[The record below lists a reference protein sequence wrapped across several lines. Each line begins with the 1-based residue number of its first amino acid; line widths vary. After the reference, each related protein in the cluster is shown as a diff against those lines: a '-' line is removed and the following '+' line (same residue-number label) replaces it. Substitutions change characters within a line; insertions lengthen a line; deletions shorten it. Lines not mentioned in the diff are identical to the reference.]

1 MIENLQE
8 DKIFEKENFTDKIMC
23 NSEYVS
29 CQFISCNFSNSDL
42 SDSEFMDCI
51 FDSCNLSLAKVLN
64 TKIKNIQFIKC
75 KITGIDFSV
84 CNDFLFSCR
93 FKECIIGYC
102 TFWSRKLKKTI
113 FKDCSLKDSDFSE
126 ADLTGTQFN
135 NCDLLN
141 SIFRNTIL
149 EKVDF
154 RSSFNYSINP
164 ELNNIKKAKFSIQG
178 LPGLLS
184 KYDIII
190 E

>member
-1 MIENLQE
+1 MTENLQE
-8 DKIFEKENFTDKIMC
+8 DKIFEKEDLSNKAMRNI
-23 NSEYVS
+23 EYVA
-29 CQFISCNFSNSDL
+29 CQFINCNFSNCDL

-51 FDSCNLSLAKVLN
+51 FDNCNLSLVKVIN
-64 TKIKNIQFIKC
+64 SRMKNVQFIKC

-84 CNDFLFSCR
+84 CNDFLFSFS

-102 TFWSRKLKKTI
+102 TFWTRKLKKTI
-113 FKDCSLKDSDFSE
+113 FKDCSIKDSDFSE
-126 ADLTGTQFN
+126 ADLTGSQFA

-154 RSSFNYSINP
+154 RSAFNYTINP